1 MIRAVFFDVRAL
13 LYGPQGPELL
23 AEVLRGEAIDV
34 TPDDVAEGLSRLSAH
49 LREARLQIHTEKQE
63 DAYHRAMIP
72 ALLEVLGVPVGASPS
87 AYAAPP
93 GEPLAGPTGGLV
105 RRLVEALHQYPAWW
119 SMYPET
125 LPVLE
130 ELKCRGLI
138 LGVIANWE
146 PSLRRFLTEFEIDP
160 YFEVILSSMEAG
172 VAKPDPRL
180 FLQAVEAVGRDP
192 AEALHC
198 GPSIPEDVEGA
209 LAAGMVPIWV
219 NRTGISTGHEVLSVN
234 DLRGLLMLAG
244 QEGEKR

>member
-23 AEVLRGEAIDV
+23 AEMLRGEGVAV
-34 TPDDVAEGLSRLSAH
+34 TPDAVAAGLSRLPAD
-49 LREARLQIHTEKQE
+49 LREARLQIRTEEQE
-63 DAYHRAMIP
+63 DAYHRKLIP
-72 ALLEVLGVPVGASPS
+72 TLLEALGMAEVSAPS
-87 AYAAPP
+87 A
-93 GEPLAGPTGGLV
+93 GGLV
-105 RRLVEALHQYPAWW
+105 PRLMESLHQYPAWW

-130 ELKCRGLI
+130 ELKRRALK

-146 PSLRRFLTEFEIDP
+146 PSLHRFLRDFELGT
-160 YFEVILSSMEAG
+160 YFDVILPSMGAG

-180 FLQAVEAVGRDP
+180 FRQALEAVGCDP

-209 LAAGMVPIWV
+209 LAAGMVPVWV
-219 NRTGISTGHEVLSVN
+219 NRTGIPTGHEVLSVS
-234 DLRGLLMLAG
+234 DLRGLLMLVG
-244 QEGEKR
+244 EEGKPR